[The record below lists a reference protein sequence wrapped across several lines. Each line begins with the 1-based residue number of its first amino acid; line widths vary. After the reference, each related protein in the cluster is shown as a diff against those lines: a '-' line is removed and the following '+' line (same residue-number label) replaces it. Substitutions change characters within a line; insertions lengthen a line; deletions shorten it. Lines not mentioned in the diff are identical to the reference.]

1 MKDTS
6 CPLAHSWKLLCSDL
20 LTLPL
25 WFADTAPPMGYTTWG
40 CWGSTFA
47 LEPDPCESFRN
58 SLWATLASGS
68 WYLWGLFN
76 YVVPSLAQAACPD
89 PRPLA
94 CSDWSTGPRLGWH
107 PSRLIW
113 HPSRLKASPHSLL
126 ILTFVL
132 TTQQILLTLSHII
145 LTSPP
150 FIQSTR
156 STIHKVSNFH
166 IHCSNLTEFI
176 FHFLTKSQ
184 LITCVTEL

>member
-1 MKDTS
+1 MKTS
-6 CPLAHSWKLLCSDL
+6 LF
-20 LTLPL
+20 
-25 WFADTAPPMGYTTWG
+25 WFADTAPLICWHCPSDGLYNLGLLGLHFCPWTWSL
-40 CWGSTFA
+40 WVI
-47 LEPDPCESFRN
+47 
-58 SLWATLASGS
+58 LWATLASGS

-132 TTQQILLTLSHII
+132 TTQQIPSTLSHII

-156 STIHKVSNFH
+156 STIHKKYL
-166 IHCSNLTEFI
+166 HCSNLTVFI
-176 FHFLTKSQ
+176 FSFSDK
-184 LITCVTEL
+184 ITTDHMCHRIVLFAFNVQVTPSSL